1 MLSLTVES
9 VSGDEAQ
16 ALFLTSEYKHVKG
29 MHDKYTHAWKCI
41 WGHMTGGGFF
51 VFVIFLMIF

>member
-9 VSGDEAQ
+9 VLGDEAQ

-29 MHDKYTHAWKCI
+29 MHDKYTHAN
-41 WGHMTGGGFF
+41 
-51 VFVIFLMIF
+51 VF

>member
-29 MHDKYTHAWKCI
+29 MHDKYMHA
-41 WGHMTGGGFF
+41 
-51 VFVIFLMIF
+51 